1 MRLALLSDIHANVR
15 ALDACLDHAREQGV
29 EGYAVLGDIVGYGAE
44 PGEVVDRI
52 AALAEAGATV
62 IKGNHD
68 DLACAP
74 PPIGQAKSID
84 EAAATW
90 SFNHLSDAQRAF
102 LKRLPMTAQIG
113 KWLLVHAS
121 ADRPESWRYVHD
133 ERSAGFSLDAA
144 QKTEGVRNVF
154 GGHVHHQALYYR
166 GAGRGLMAFKPT
178 AGVPV
183 PLPAHREWIATV
195 GSVGQPR
202 DGNPRSMYAVFD
214 SAQSRVTFFRVAYD
228 HLSAAEAIR
237 ASGQPEFFAKRL
249 EDGR

>member
-121 ADRPESWRYVHD
+121 ADRPECAHNGVGRPQGK
-133 ERSAGFSLDAA
+133 RSNGIPAAHPRLPRFRTDHAEYSARFASAACAGDHRRQRLRA
-144 QKTEGVRNVF
+144 
-154 GGHVHHQALYYR
+154 
-166 GAGRGLMAFKPT
+166 GA
-178 AGVPV
+178 
-183 PLPAHREWIATV
+183 
-195 GSVGQPR
+195 
-202 DGNPRSMYAVFD
+202 PRSTA
-214 SAQSRVTFFRVAYD
+214 TLPGVAG
-228 HLSAAEAIR
+228 ER
-237 ASGQPEFFAKRL
+237 
-249 EDGR
+249 